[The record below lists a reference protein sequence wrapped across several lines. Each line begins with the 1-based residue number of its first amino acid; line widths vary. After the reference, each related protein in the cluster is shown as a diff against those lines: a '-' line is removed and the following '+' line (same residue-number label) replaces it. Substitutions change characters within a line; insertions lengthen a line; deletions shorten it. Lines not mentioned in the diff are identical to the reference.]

1 MCKNVHDII
10 HYDTNRSHSSD
21 IYIWHVIYYKKSI
34 LAIYLFI
41 SASYNLH
48 FFLLLSHNVCLQVCN
63 SSYEVF
69 ILLVNGV
76 LWCSTVHGFLPA
88 ATESYYIQAKMLQ
101 KKTLAYDPK
110 NSKLSSRDWH
120 AGRLAGTSSQQAPV
134 NN

>member
-1 MCKNVHDII
+1 M
-10 HYDTNRSHSSD
+10 YDTRN
-21 IYIWHVIYYKKSI
+21 ILQKKSI

-76 LWCSTVHGFLPA
+76 LWCSIVHGFLPA